1 MGIIDKIKSMF
12 KPKQEEEQVIRV
24 GRTREEKE
32 IRRRKRTTIFASKKM
47 ERTKSTRRT
56 INKKRRIQKKY

>member
-32 IRRRKRTTIFASKKM
+32 IQEENEPLYLRARKWREQKAQEEPLI
-47 ERTKSTRRT
+47 
-56 INKKRRIQKKY
+56 KRGEYKKKY